1 MFLGVFCY
9 LSFSCLLSL
18 CKTVNS
24 SVFITHVL
32 TSLDKNDAL
41 PSAKIT
47 NARLLNGKIS
57 GKFTLRNGVSAASKI
72 NKLLKCA

>member
-9 LSFSCLLSL
+9 LLFSCLLSL

-24 SVFITHVL
+24 SIFITHVL
-32 TSLDKNDAL
+32 TSLDNNDAL

-47 NARLLNGKIS
+47 
-57 GKFTLRNGVSAASKI
+57 VSSDKHFSKE
-72 NKLLKCA
+72 NR

>member
-9 LSFSCLLSL
+9 LLFSCLLSL

-47 NARLLNGKIS
+47 
-57 GKFTLRNGVSAASKI
+57 FTLRNGVSAASKI